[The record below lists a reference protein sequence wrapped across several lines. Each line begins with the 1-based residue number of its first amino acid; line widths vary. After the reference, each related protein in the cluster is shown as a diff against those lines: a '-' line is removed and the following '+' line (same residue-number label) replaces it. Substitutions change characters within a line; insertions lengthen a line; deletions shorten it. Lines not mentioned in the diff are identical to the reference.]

1 MENQIFN
8 AFLEFGAMGLFCGF
22 LVWQHLN
29 MQKRLD
35 KLVEKF
41 QEQLANIQEKTEA
54 NEDKLRNRYDL
65 VLDEYR
71 NEKTAIRVDISGQLN
86 KVMYKLEM
94 LPFDNVQ
101 IQIESIALNQ
111 RNSHDLLQKG
121 MGVLDKMQEEQKI
134 KAMARN
140 ISAERE
146 T

>member
-1 MENQIFN
+1 MN
-8 AFLEFGAMGLFCGF
+8 
-22 LVWQHLN
+22 
-29 MQKRLD
+29 
-35 KLVEKF
+35 
-41 QEQLANIQEKTEA
+41 
-54 NEDKLRNRYDL
+54 
-65 VLDEYR
+65 
-71 NEKTAIRVDISGQLN
+71 
-86 KVMYKLEM
+86 KLEM